1 MALPSLWKRNRGGRD
16 VAMRRADLPFLSLQR
31 DMNRLFEDF
40 WHGFDVPSPFGEGA
54 EWTAFNPRIDI
65 EEKDGELQVTAEL
78 PGLEQKDFDLS
89 LAGDTLFLRGEKRE
103 EREDKASGWHERSYG
118 RFERAIPLPV
128 EVDTEHASAEFKNGV
143 LRVHLPTSPQAR
155 ERSKRIPVSNN

>member
-1 MALPSLWKRNRGGRD
+1 MALPTLWKRHRGDRD
-16 VAMRRADLPFLSLQR
+16 VARREDHPFLWLQR

-40 WHGFDVPSPFGEGA
+40 WHGFDA
-54 EWTAFNPRIDI
+54 EWAFNPRIDI

-89 LAGDTLFLRGEKRE
+89 LAGDTLVLRGEKRE
-103 EREDKASGWHERSYG
+103 ERDDKASGWHERSYG

-128 EVDTEHASAEFKNGV
+128 EIDTEHASAEFKNGV
-143 LRVHLPTSPQAR
+143 LCVHLPKTPHAR
-155 ERSKRIPVSNN
+155 QSSRRIPVASS

>member
-1 MALPSLWKRNRGGRD
+1 MALPSLWKRNRGDRD
-16 VAMRRADLPFLSLQR
+16 VTRREDYPFQSLQR
-31 DMNRLFEDF
+31 EMNRVFEDF
-40 WHGFDVPSPFGEGA
+40 WRGFDVPSSF
-54 EWTAFNPRIDI
+54 TFNPRIDV

-89 LAGDTLFLRGEKRE
+89 LAGDTLILRGEKHE
-103 EREDKASGWHERSYG
+103 EHEDKAGGWHERSYG

-143 LRVHLPTSPQAR
+143 LRVHLPKSPEAR
-155 ERSKRIPVSNN
+155 EQTKRIPVSTS